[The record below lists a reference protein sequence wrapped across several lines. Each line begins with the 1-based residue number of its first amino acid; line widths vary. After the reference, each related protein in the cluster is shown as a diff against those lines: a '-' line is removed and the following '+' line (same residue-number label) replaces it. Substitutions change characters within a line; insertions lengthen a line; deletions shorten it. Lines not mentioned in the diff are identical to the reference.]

1 MKKHARSR
9 YFSEQFDS
17 IAHEISIL
25 AIACDIDIFAE
36 DAAERLLNNDETM
49 CRRRN
54 TAAFQK
60 LRRHMLAL
68 YPLEER
74 SIERVGAEQT
84 KELLD
89 EVRAAFRKLHNTGRP
104 GSAPPLDED

>member
-1 MKKHARSR
+1 MKKHAKSR
-9 YFSEQFDS
+9 YFSEQFDG

-25 AIACDIDIFAE
+25 AIACDIDVFAE
-36 DAAERLLNNDETM
+36 DAADRLLNNDETM

-54 TAAFQK
+54 PEAFQK
-60 LRRHMLAL
+60 LRRHLLAL

-84 KELLD
+84 RELLD
-89 EVRAAFRKLHNTGRP
+89 EVRAAFRELRNQGRP
-104 GSAPPLDED
+104 GSAPEDS